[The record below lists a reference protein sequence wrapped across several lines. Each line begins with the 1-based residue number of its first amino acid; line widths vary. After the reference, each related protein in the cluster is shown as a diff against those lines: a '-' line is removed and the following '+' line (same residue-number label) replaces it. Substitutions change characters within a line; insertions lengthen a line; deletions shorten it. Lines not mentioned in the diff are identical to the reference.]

1 MLKNNFII
9 IFVVLHNTNYKK
21 IKLIL
26 VDAAPMDRLNKWCM
40 RGAKAPNK
48 WGGNPLDSNNACKR
62 PTSPSSSLS
71 WLVVPLLQVVAPK
84 TIWIHVNLDQTN
96 KVIKFN

>member
-1 MLKNNFII
+1 MKNSNKF
-9 IFVVLHNTNYKK
+9 L
-21 IKLIL
+21 L
-26 VDAAPMDRLNKWCM
+26 VDAAPIDRLNKWCI

-71 WLVVPLLQVVAPK
+71 WLVVPLLHAVGPNNVK
-84 TIWIHVNLDQTN
+84 IFYKGEFIHL
-96 KVIKFN
+96 IKKLIIVQ